1 MKNCNIT
8 GFLGTWAL
16 RRAACVGFFGMAVT
30 CALPDAAQAQT
41 ITPPAVPPGLE
52 VPEGNEA
59 FRVGHAFGTQNYV
72 CLPVDSIGHVGFTLF
87 TPEATLLGEQDEQ
100 LTTHFFSPNPVEG
113 GVVRATWEDSVDTSF
128 VWARAL
134 ASATVDPKA
143 ITWVLLQ
150 TAGTQVGPT
159 GGTTLAETTFVQRVN
174 TRGGLAPATGCDLPK
189 DIGTKRFVPYKADYF
204 FYKQN

>member
-8 GFLGTWAL
+8 GYLGTWAL
-16 RRAACVGFFGMAVT
+16 RRIACVGFFGMAVA
-30 CALPDAAQAQT
+30 CALPAAAQAQT

-72 CLPVDSIGHVGFTLF
+72 CLPADSIGHVAFTLF

-100 LTTHFFSPNPVEG
+100 LTTHFFSPNPDEG

-134 ASATVDPKA
+134 AQATVDPKA
-143 ITWVLLQ
+143 ITWVKLE
-150 TAGTQVGPT
+150 TAGTAVGPT
-159 GGTTLAETTFVQRVN
+159 GGDTLAKTTFVQRVN
-174 TRGGLAPATGCDLPK
+174 TRGGLAPATGCSLPT

>member
-1 MKNCNIT
+1 MKNCNT
-8 GFLGTWAL
+8 GSLGTWAL
-16 RRAACVGFFGMAVT
+16 RRVACVGFFGMAVA

-41 ITPPAVPPGLE
+41 VTPPSVPAKLE
-52 VPEGNEA
+52 VPTGNEA

-72 CLPVDSIGHVGFTLF
+72 CLPVDSIGHVAWTLF

-113 GVVRATWEDSVDTSF
+113 GVVRATWEDSGDTSF

-134 ASATVDPKA
+134 ESATVDANA

-150 TAGTQVGPT
+150 TAGTEVGPT
-159 GGTTLAETTFVQRVN
+159 GGDTLAKTTFVQRVN
-174 TRGGLAPATGCDLPK
+174 TRGGLAPATGCRLPT
-189 DIGTKRFVPYKADYF
+189 DIGSKRFVPYKADYF

>member
-8 GFLGTWAL
+8 GYSGTWAL
-16 RRAACVGFFGMAVT
+16 RRIACVGFFGMAVA
-30 CALPDAAQAQT
+30 CALPAAAQAQT
-41 ITPPAVPPGLE
+41 ITPPSVPPGLE

-72 CLPVDSIGHVGFTLF
+72 CLPVDSIGHVAFTLF

-100 LTTHFFSPNPVEG
+100 LTTHFFSPNPDEG

-128 VWARAL
+128 VWARAV
-134 ASATVDPKA
+134 AQATVDPKA
-143 ITWVLLQ
+143 ITWVKLE
-150 TAGTQVGPT
+150 TAGTDVGPT
-159 GGTTLAETTFVQRVN
+159 GGDTLAKTTFVQRVN
-174 TRGGLAPATGCDLPK
+174 TRGGLAPATGCSLPT
-189 DIGTKRFVPYKADYF
+189 DIGSKRFVPYKADYF

>member
-1 MKNCNIT
+1 MPT
-8 GFLGTWAL
+8 S
-16 RRAACVGFFGMAVT
+16 V
-30 CALPDAAQAQT
+30 
-41 ITPPAVPPGLE
+41 PAKLE
-52 VPEGNEA
+52 VPTGNEA

-72 CLPVDSIGHVGFTLF
+72 CLPVDSIGHVAWTLF

-134 ASATVDPKA
+134 ESATVDANA

-150 TAGTQVGPT
+150 TAGTEVGPT
-159 GGTTLAETTFVQRVN
+159 GGDTLAKTTFVQRVN
-174 TRGGLAPATGCDLPK
+174 TREALHLRPAVVCQRTSAARGSCRTRLTISSTSRTRKMP
-189 DIGTKRFVPYKADYF
+189 RFAGSKATTARLL
-204 FYKQN
+204 QHPTPTRSA

>member
-41 ITPPAVPPGLE
+41 VTPPSVPAKLE
-52 VPEGNEA
+52 VPTGNEA

-72 CLPVDSIGHVGFTLF
+72 CLPSGADVKFVLF
-87 TPEATLLGEQDEQ
+87 TPQATLFNGGEQV
-100 LTTHFFSPNPVEG
+100 TTHFFSPNPVEG

-134 ASATVDPKA
+134 ASETVDAKA

-150 TAGTQVGPT
+150 TAGTEVGPT
-159 GGTTLAETTFVQRVN
+159 GGDTLAKTTFVQRVN
-174 TRGGLAPATGCDLPK
+174 TRGGLAPATGCSLPT
-189 DIGTKRFVPYKADYF
+189 DIGSKRFVPYKADYF
-204 FYKQN
+204 FYRQN

>member
-8 GFLGTWAL
+8 GHLGTWAL
-16 RRAACVGFFGMAVT
+16 RRIACVGFFGMAVA
-30 CALPDAAQAQT
+30 CALPAAAQAQT

-59 FRVGHAFGTQNYV
+59 FRVGHAFGTQNYI
-72 CLPVDSIGHVGFTLF
+72 CLPVDSIGHVAFTLF

-100 LTTHFFSPNPVEG
+100 LTTHFFSPNPDEG

-128 VWARAL
+128 VWARAV
-134 ASATVDPKA
+134 AQATVDPKA
-143 ITWVLLQ
+143 ITWVKLE
-150 TAGTQVGPT
+150 TAGTDVGPT
-159 GGTTLAETTFVQRVN
+159 GGDTLAKTTFVQRVN
-174 TRGGLAPATGCDLPK
+174 TRGGLAPATGCSLPT

>member
-8 GFLGTWAL
+8 GYSGTWAL
-16 RRAACVGFFGMAVT
+16 RRIACVGFFGMAVA
-30 CALPDAAQAQT
+30 CALPAAAQAQT
-41 ITPPAVPPGLE
+41 ITPPSVPPGLE

-72 CLPVDSIGHVGFTLF
+72 CLPVDSIGHVAFTLF

-100 LTTHFFSPNPVEG
+100 LTTHFFSPNPDEG

-128 VWARAL
+128 VWARAV
-134 ASATVDPKA
+134 AQATVDPKA
-143 ITWVLLQ
+143 ITWVKLE
-150 TAGTQVGPT
+150 TAGTDVGPT
-159 GGTTLAETTFVQRVN
+159 GGDTLAKTTFVQRVN